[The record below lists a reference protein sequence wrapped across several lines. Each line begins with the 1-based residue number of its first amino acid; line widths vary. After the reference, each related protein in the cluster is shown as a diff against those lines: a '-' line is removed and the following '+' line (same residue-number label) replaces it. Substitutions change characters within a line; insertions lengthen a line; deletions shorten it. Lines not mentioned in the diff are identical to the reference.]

1 MKLHLNMYSNLQK
14 SSQGPQLH
22 IKTTK
27 PQILYLLKP
36 FTSQNSTKKRRKN
49 RKTLQLQINKQW
61 PSIQNKCQSFWISNK
76 RCLITTVG
84 GKLRKAMSYNRRVK
98 IAQSKM
104 SLIERLWCTI
114 QTKLLQSQNIFNKC

>member
-36 FTSQNSTKKRRKN
+36 FTSQNSTKKGRKS
-49 RKTLQLQINKQW
+49 RKTSQLQINKQW

-76 RCLITTVG
+76 RCIITERG
-84 GKLRKAMSYNRRVK
+84 NWAKQNEFNREVVVHDPNK
-98 IAQSKM
+98 IAAKA
-104 SLIERLWCTI
+104 EY
-114 QTKLLQSQNIFNKC
+114 F

>member
-36 FTSQNSTKKRRKN
+36 FTSQNSTKKEE
-49 RKTLQLQINKQW
+49 KTGKHCNYRLTNNGQVSKIN
-61 PSIQNKCQSFWISNK
+61 
-76 RCLITTVG
+76 V
-84 GKLRKAMSYNRRVK
+84 KAFGS
-98 IAQSKM
+98 A
-104 SLIERLWCTI
+104 
-114 QTKLLQSQNIFNKC
+114 TKDVL